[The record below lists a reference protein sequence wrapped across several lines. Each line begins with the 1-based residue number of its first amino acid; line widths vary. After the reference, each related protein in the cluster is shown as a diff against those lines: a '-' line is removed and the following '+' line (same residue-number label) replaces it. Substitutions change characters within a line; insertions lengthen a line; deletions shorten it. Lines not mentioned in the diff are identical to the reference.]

1 VGVGVGV
8 KRVEAL
14 RIGGDQT
21 HRSEGL
27 RCCPGLCC
35 VAARC
40 GGTRV
45 TYCVR
50 CDLLVG
56 LGDLRVTTVDVD
68 AAVGLLTVGVESA
81 RSPMGCLGCGVIADG
96 HGRSDV
102 TLVDA
107 PCFDRIVRIVWRKR
121 TWCCGER
128 SLCEGG
134 VHAAEPGSRGF
145 AGRVD
150 HACVLV
156 GGQAASP

>member
-1 VGVGVGV
+1 M
-8 KRVEAL
+8 L
-14 RIGGDQT
+14 
-21 HRSEGL
+21 
-27 RCCPGLCC
+27 PGSMLCC
-35 VAARC
+35 RARC

-81 RSPMGCLGCGVIADG
+81 RLPMGCLGCGVIADG

-134 VHAAEPGSRGF
+134 VHTAEPGSRGF